1 MEINQIPTKISI
13 IENEE
18 TVLPIHLKYQGFGDV
33 SIRIEGTIG
42 GDIVTEGGRMLM
54 DTVFYGLMKEGI
66 VDEEYKEKTE
76 SGIVV
81 NKEKL
86 LNLIDEFKDQLKDPA
101 YIEKFEKDKE
111 VTQESVEWL
120 KSFNEGEQEKFMNV
134 LYDTV
139 ETYLIKKITDLVSK
153 NVSNK
158 THLDSGTKISTTIQT
173 QITNLH
179 MKIFYI
185 DLKGNVYAPL
195 ETDVKIVDK
204 RKNIA
209 PIRVTIPIEIEK

>member
-1 MEINQIPTKISI
+1 
-13 IENEE
+13 
-18 TVLPIHLKYQGFGDV
+18 
-33 SIRIEGTIG
+33 
-42 GDIVTEGGRMLM
+42 
-54 DTVFYGLMKEGI
+54 
-66 VDEEYKEKTE
+66 
-76 SGIVV
+76 
-81 NKEKL
+81 
-86 LNLIDEFKDQLKDPA
+86 
-101 YIEKFEKDKE
+101 
-111 VTQESVEWL
+111 
-120 KSFNEGEQEKFMNV
+120 MNV

-209 PIRVTIPIEIEK
+209 PIRVTIPIEIEKVDETETTKT